1 MAPSEMASMSPP
13 PAYSPGARE
22 DTEVLSQRIAPKGG
36 AQDAVREAPQGETS
50 TAGHMREPI
59 PMDTGE
65 EGRIQFGPQPNTIPE
80 THMAPESG
88 EQPPL
93 KKGGCAAS
101 TGGPRPS
108 RGTGYPDGG
117 ATRRLRYGRASCP
130 YGHGD

>member
-13 PAYSPGARE
+13 PAYSPGARD
-22 DTEVLSQRIAPKGG
+22 DTEVLSRRTAPKGG

-50 TAGHMREPI
+50 TAGHMGEPI
-59 PMDTGE
+59 PMETGE

-93 KKGGCAAS
+93 KEGV
-101 TGGPRPS
+101 
-108 RGTGYPDGG
+108 
-117 ATRRLRYGRASCP
+117 RRFHRWPLSIQGRRIT
-130 YGHGD
+130 